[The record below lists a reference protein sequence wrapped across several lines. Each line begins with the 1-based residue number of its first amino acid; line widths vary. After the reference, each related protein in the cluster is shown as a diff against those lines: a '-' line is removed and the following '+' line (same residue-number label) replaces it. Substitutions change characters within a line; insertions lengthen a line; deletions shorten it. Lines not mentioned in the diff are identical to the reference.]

1 MWLRWLDQHPAG
13 LGLSGLLDPYLTIED
28 IGQDYMSQPMGLEA
42 EGNVQKKLHWDY
54 IDMYFK
60 NPIFYISGGGGKVCG
75 EGQGACC
82 AGSNEGCPSYAPVCS
97 EWGYCQV

>member
-42 EGNVQKKLHWDY
+42 EGNVQKRLHCD
-54 IDMYFK
+54 
-60 NPIFYISGGGGKVCG
+60 
-75 EGQGACC
+75 
-82 AGSNEGCPSYAPVCS
+82 
-97 EWGYCQV
+97 